1 MMRFAAIPG
10 YSQSFPVTYRNMYN
24 DYQLLTAG
32 FSDPFNMKRSEKHT
46 PCDLVVSYTGKNDP
60 RYQLNNPAYMREVT
74 RSYADSIPGVV
85 VNKKPVQATW

>member
-1 MMRFAAIPG
+1 
-10 YSQSFPVTYRNMYN
+10 MYN

-46 PCDLVVSYTGKNDP
+46 PCTLVVSYTGENDP

-74 RSYADSIPGVV
+74 RSYADSMPGVV
-85 VNKKPVQATW
+85 VNKQPVQATW

>member
-1 MMRFAAIPG
+1 
-10 YSQSFPVTYRNMYN
+10 MYN

-32 FSDPFNMKRSEKHT
+32 FSDPFNMKRAEKHT

-74 RSYADSIPGVV
+74 RSYADSMPGVV
-85 VNKKPVQATW
+85 VNKQPVQATW

>member
-1 MMRFAAIPG
+1 
-10 YSQSFPVTYRNMYN
+10 MYN

-46 PCDLVVSYTGKNDP
+46 PCDLVVSYTGENVP

-74 RSYADSIPGVV
+74 RSYTDSMPGVV
-85 VNKKPVQATW
+85 VNKQPVQATW